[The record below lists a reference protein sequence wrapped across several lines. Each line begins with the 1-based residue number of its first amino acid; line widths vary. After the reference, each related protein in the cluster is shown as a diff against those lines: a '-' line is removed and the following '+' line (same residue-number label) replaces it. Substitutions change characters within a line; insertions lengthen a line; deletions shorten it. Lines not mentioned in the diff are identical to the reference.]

1 VRGRG
6 DENHPI
12 EVIDAMT
19 HDARNDAQRALYA
32 LLIGPKLCGEDP
44 QRGARG
50 RVEAPRI
57 TLEER

>member
-1 VRGRG
+1 MKTTRS
-6 DENHPI
+6 I

-32 LLIGPKLCGEDP
+32 LLTGLKARTRSEE
-44 QRGARG
+44 RG
-50 RVEAPRI
+50 RVEAPRR